1 MRVCAR
7 ARAVRVNLCI
17 CVYLYLCLCVCVCL
31 SLYIFVQEHPLG
43 GHAGSS
49 WGYQQP
55 MEQNKKYALGT

>member
-1 MRVCAR
+1 V
-7 ARAVRVNLCI
+7 
-17 CVYLYLCLCVCVCL
+17 
-31 SLYIFVQEHPLG
+31 YIFVQEHPLG